1 MLAVWPFLPQA
12 DGDEFALAF
21 ARIECHYF
29 VNGGFFRNN
38 SQLLDD
44 VDKIRHIPCTI
55 VQGMGGVVQKCP
67 RGPLCCRHACS
78 VYLHEGFAS
87 TINVCKS
94 IALRVFGPHVA
105 TTYSK

>member
-1 MLAVWPFLPQA
+1 MLAVSPFLHQA

-44 VDKIRHIPCTI
+44 VEKIRHIPCTI
-55 VQGMGGVVQKCP
+55 VQGMECHVKSVAETSMSHALVFP
-67 RGPLCCRHACS
+67 R
-78 VYLHEGFAS
+78 
-87 TINVCKS
+87 S
-94 IALRVFGPHVA
+94 I
-105 TTYSK
+105 YSSMNIFL